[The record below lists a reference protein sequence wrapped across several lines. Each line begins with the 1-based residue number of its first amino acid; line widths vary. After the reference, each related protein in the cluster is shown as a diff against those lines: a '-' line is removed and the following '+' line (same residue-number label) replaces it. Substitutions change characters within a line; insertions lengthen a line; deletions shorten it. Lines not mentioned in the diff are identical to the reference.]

1 MAWKKNTWGDAIG
14 ASETKLGAR
23 EPARSNAHVKKIV
36 TGLVIVCVLV
46 VWFLLTPSNPRP
58 SHEEKKVPSAQKK
71 CNVTTKQAKAQN
83 ASTAKMRHPDEMPAK
98 SEVEP
103 VKPVYVKKPGQLQ
116 LPNGK
121 ILTFPPPKEGETRKV
136 YAYGHLYECDHE
148 GNFRDVSER
157 RLFKTAFEGNF
168 LALAA
173 QNKPFIPAFLTGLD
187 ESEVRKMLEKPYEPI
202 GDETEDEK
210 AKLKAYDQMRNAALE
225 YMAQGGSFDEFVE
238 TFASFAKKE
247 RETRATCLRE
257 VMTLYKQG
265 KVAEAKEMLQAS
277 DILTDRKGFKQIRIP
292 PHVQAAFDKLP

>member
-1 MAWKKNTWGDAIG
+1 MAWKRNAWSESISEKG
-14 ASETKLGAR
+14 AKCAPVR
-23 EPARSNAHVKKIV
+23 PARINARVG
-36 TGLVIVCVLV
+36 GLLAGMLV
-46 VWFLLTPSNPRP
+46 VCGVAVAWFLLMPSNAPVQP
-58 SHEEKKVPSAQKK
+58 DKVPKAPPRQKQNQRTAISYK
-71 CNVTTKQAKAQN
+71 AVTTNRTEVISKAKNTAQ
-83 ASTAKMRHPDEMPAK
+83 E
-98 SEVEP
+98 
-103 VKPVYVKKPGQLQ
+103 KPEYVKKPGQLQ

-121 ILTFPPPKEGETRKV
+121 LLTFPVPKEGETRKV